1 MGRRPLTIGVA
12 LALTLTGALALV
24 LPAQGA
30 SDSRIAYSLE
40 LNGEISPAT
49 ASWVSDA
56 LGQAADED
64 AAVAII
70 RLDTPGGLDSSLRDI
85 VKDILGAP
93 MPVIVYVSPDGAR
106 AASAG
111 AYITQAADVA
121 AMAPA
126 TNIGSSTPISVG
138 PGSSDNAVLGR
149 KIRNDAAAYMRALA
163 GAHGRNPDLG
173 EEMVVRA
180 TNVTAHEALAA
191 NFIDFVSPSEQRLLE
206 DVNGFRI
213 QGPKAQVLDTTG
225 LSIESHDMPFQY
237 DVLQIIVNPTVAY
250 LLLLVGLIGLAIE
263 IFSPGAILPGVLG
276 AISLLLGA
284 YGTAQLPVTAAGIA
298 LLVVAVG
305 LFVAEG
311 HLNSHGVLGAG
322 GVVALIFSGLLLFNG
337 GDGAH
342 VSIVIV
348 VVVGLLLGGFLVF
361 LVQRSLR
368 ARRLPKRSG
377 SEEMQG
383 RSAQV
388 RSALDPEGQVYV
400 NGALWR
406 ARLANGDGPVR
417 VGDRVRVEAVES
429 LTLIVRPEPEPPE
442 PIEEGATQWQ

>member
-1 MGRRPLTIGVA
+1 MTDELPIWQQPALGGHPDRGVLGLSHLERQRMWREGRLPYSPLSYLTELDFTEASKGHAAFTVPASPWFANSAGLIPGGMLAPAADAA
-12 LALTLTGALALV
+12 L
-24 LPAQGA
+24 GA
-30 SDSRIAYSLE
+30 SVGTE
-40 LNGEISPAT
+40 L
-49 ASWVSDA
+49 
-56 LGQAADED
+56 
-64 AAVAII
+64 
-70 RLDTPGGLDSSLRDI
+70 
-85 VKDILGAP
+85 
-93 MPVIVYVSPDGAR
+93 
-106 AASAG
+106 
-111 AYITQAADVA
+111 
-121 AMAPA
+121 
-126 TNIGSSTPISVG
+126 G
-138 PGSSDNAVLGR
+138 PGVLF
-149 KIRNDAAAYMRALA
+149 
-163 GAHGRNPDLG
+163 
-173 EEMVVRA
+173 
-180 TNVTAHEALAA
+180 TTAE
-191 NFIDFVSPSEQRLLE
+191 
-206 DVNGFRI
+206 
-213 QGPKAQVLDTTG
+213 
-225 LSIESHDMPFQY
+225 LSLT
-237 DVLQIIVNPTVAY
+237 LQIIVNPTVAY